1 MVYRGSYLSGPTH
14 QRGQQVIAAQI
25 QERPSITIPKAANE
39 KRPIVRS
46 EPFRVKDSCVNV
58 SRIAVLIVSTKYAR
72 KLRLVLEACAKSTS
86 IVRILVATDSKDL
99 ETQRVLAEF
108 PTVEPHFVNFSHM
121 GSTFDK
127 GCALK
132 TLQTHVHL
140 DTTLDAILIL
150 DSDIVLPDT
159 FDSLLGVSKFQK
171 GHLYGP
177 RTRFLVYSQTEFET
191 NMLSR
196 RDFPKFSSIIGF
208 FQMYTKPFLHTYE
221 HSKNASACDMEFAN
235 KWNRTK
241 QHRLQVD
248 VVHLGRIN
256 TNWNGLQREDF
267 QWNS

>member
-1 MVYRGSYLSGPTH
+1 
-14 QRGQQVIAAQI
+14 
-25 QERPSITIPKAANE
+25 
-39 KRPIVRS
+39 
-46 EPFRVKDSCVNV
+46 
-58 SRIAVLIVSTKYAR
+58 
-72 KLRLVLEACAKSTS
+72 
-86 IVRILVATDSKDL
+86 
-99 ETQRVLAEF
+99 
-108 PTVEPHFVNFSHM
+108 M

-208 FQMYTKPFLHTYE
+208 FQMYTKPFFHTYE

-241 QHRLQVD
+241 QHRLQVV

-256 TNWNGLQREDF
+256 TNWNGFQREDF